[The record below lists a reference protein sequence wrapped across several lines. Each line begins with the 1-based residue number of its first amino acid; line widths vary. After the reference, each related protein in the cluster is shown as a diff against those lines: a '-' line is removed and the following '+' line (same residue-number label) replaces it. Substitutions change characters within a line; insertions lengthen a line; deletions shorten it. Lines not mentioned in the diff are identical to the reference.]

1 MHLKIGL
8 KIEPGITLKIEC
20 AFRVLYIETTLT
32 LKIGLKIEP
41 GITLKIELKIAR

>member
-8 KIEPGITLKIEC
+8 KIDTCHSKNRMRIQITIY
-20 AFRVLYIETTLT
+20 RDTLT